1 MTRANDPDNVVNN
14 VKGMRAHV
22 MASIEEEF
30 VQLRGRSLD
39 LVTRYPDL
47 FGKDG
52 DADFHWL
59 EQDGRPVSMLITRS
73 QQFTSGDHSWT
84 GATVGWVHTL
94 RPMQGK
100 GLAAALLE
108 AVAQRFADEG
118 HDFMLLWAHQHGYY
132 RAQGYHVS
140 DSGLLAEGRVDALDS
155 LLPAKGFVSTEI
167 SPRDLTRAECVAL
180 DQLANAAA
188 RGGVPFASRNL
199 SRIPLPFDSVSLVR
213 CGKSS
218 APDAY
223 ALLGHQADWVT
234 VLEGAGDA
242 AALAALIANAAQG
255 VANIRV
261 NARRGSVLHSS
272 LGRVMEFKPKP
283 LAMYRP
289 LSERFGDDELFHAA
303 QWSFPWVDRM

>member
-1 MTRANDPDNVVNN
+1 MKKRDDVAA
-14 VKGMRAHV
+14 MRARV
-22 MASIEEEF
+22 MAALEEEF
-30 VQLRGRSLD
+30 VQVRGRSLD

-47 FGKDG
+47 FGPEG

-59 EQDGRPVSMLITRS
+59 EQDGAPVSMLITRS
-73 QQFTSGDHSWT
+73 QQFESGGRLWT

-118 HDFMLLWAHQHGYY
+118 HDFLLLWAHQHGYY

-140 DSGLLAEGRVDALDS
+140 DSGLLAEAPVEALDR
-155 LLPAKGFVSTEI
+155 LLPGKGFVSTQI
-167 SPRDLTRAECVAL
+167 SPRDLTPDECAAL
-180 DQLANAAA
+180 DQLALAAA
-188 RGGVPFASRNL
+188 RGGVAFADRPL
-199 SRIPLPFDSVSLVR
+199 ARIPLPFDSVSLVR
-213 CGKSS
+213 CGKAA
-218 APDAY
+218 APEAY

-234 VLEGAGDA
+234 VLEGAGEA
-242 AALAALIANAAQG
+242 SALAALIANAAQG
-255 VANIRV
+255 VANLRV
-261 NARRGSVLHSS
+261 NARRGSALHQA
-272 LGRVMEFKPKP
+272 LEPALRFQPKP

-303 QWSFPWVDRM
+303 QWSFPWFDRM